1 MKKWYKLDNLGK
13 FYAATTNVKIPKVFR
28 YSAIMKETVDEKA
41 LQKALNRTVE
51 GFPNFNVNL
60 RKGVF
65 WYYLEEAKKIP
76 VVTQENMP
84 ICFRLYNSS
93 DDFLYRISYY
103 KRKINFEISH
113 ILSDGRGSI
122 EFFKYLLT
130 AYVNEKYGLQISL
143 AKSGRSELEKS
154 EDSFSK
160 YYEKS
165 SKIKKSRR
173 LPAFTYR
180 GKKYRNQTRFMEC
193 HMDAKKVLDIAHEY
207 GTTLTGLLV
216 SVLIY
221 SFKDEMRV
229 SDMKKHIVVDLP
241 VDLRKYFKS
250 NSAMNFFGL
259 TNVSYKFKSK
269 EDSLEEVSE
278 EVSRQ
283 LKENLTKEKLLE
295 RVNRMMAFE
304 KNWFC
309 RFAPIHLKN
318 LAINIG
324 NKIAADKNTTSISN
338 IGIIALEPELEKYV
352 EGLSVLTAT
361 TGFQF
366 ILCTYGNDLCIGIS
380 SRFVQNDVIKNFCR
394 FFSEKN
400 LSVRIDMNEVE

>member
-13 FYAATTNVKIPKVFR
+13 FYAATTNVKVPKVFR
-28 YSAIMKETVDEKA
+28 YSAILKDAVDEKCLQQA
-41 LQKALNRTVE
+41 LKRTVE

-76 VVTQENMP
+76 VVTQENLP

-93 DDFLYRISYY
+93 DDFLYRVSYY

-130 AYVNEKYGLQISL
+130 AYVNKKYGLEISL
-143 AKSGRSELEKS
+143 AKSGKSELEKS

-160 YYEKS
+160 YYQKS
-165 SKIKKSRR
+165 KLTKSKR

-180 GKKYRNQTRFMEC
+180 GKKFRNQIRFMEC
-193 HMDAKKVLDIAHEY
+193 HMDAKKVLDIAHQY

-221 SFKDEMRV
+221 SFKDEMSI
-229 SDMKKHIVVDLP
+229 SDMKKHIVVDIP

-250 NSAMNFFGL
+250 NSSMNFFGL

-269 EDSLEEVSE
+269 EDSLEDVTAEVTN
-278 EVSRQ
+278 Q

-324 NKIAADKNTTSISN
+324 NKIAADKNSTSISN
-338 IGIIALEPELEKYV
+338 IGIINLDEELEKHV

-366 ILCTYGNDLCIGIS
+366 ILCTYQNDLCIGIS
-380 SRFVQNDVIKNFCR
+380 SCFVHNDIIKNFCR

-400 LSVRIDMNEVE
+400 LSVRIDASEVEQ

>member
-13 FYAATTNVKIPKVFR
+13 FYAATTNVKVPKVFR
-28 YSAIMKETVDEKA
+28 YSAVLKEDIDEKS
-41 LQKALNRTVE
+41 LQKALERTVE

-76 VVTQENMP
+76 KVTQENLP

-93 DDFLYRISYY
+93 DDFLYRVSYF

-113 ILSDGRGSI
+113 ILSDGRGSV
-122 EFFKYLLT
+122 EFFKYLLA
-130 AYVNEKYGLQISL
+130 AYVNEKYGLKISL
-143 AKSGRSELEKS
+143 TKSGNSEREKS

-160 YYEKS
+160 YYQKS
-165 SKIKKSRR
+165 KLTKSKR
-173 LPAFTYR
+173 LPAFTYH
-180 GKKYRNQTRFMEC
+180 GKKFRNQARFMEC
-193 HMDAKKVLDIAHEY
+193 HMDAKSVLEIAHQY
-207 GTTLTGLLV
+207 NTTLTGLLV

-221 SFKDEMRV
+221 SFKDEMRL
-229 SDMKKHIVVDLP
+229 SDMKKHIVVDIP

-250 NSAMNFFGL
+250 SSSMNFFGL
-259 TNVSYKFKSK
+259 TNISYKFKSK
-269 EDSLEEVSE
+269 DDRLEDVSE
-278 EVSRQ
+278 EVTRQ

-295 RVNRMMAFE
+295 RVNRMMFFE

-324 NKIAADKNTTSISN
+324 NLIAADKNTTSVSN
-338 IGIIALEPELEKYV
+338 IGIIRLDEELEKYV

-400 LSVRIDMNEVE
+400 LKVRIDVSEVEQ